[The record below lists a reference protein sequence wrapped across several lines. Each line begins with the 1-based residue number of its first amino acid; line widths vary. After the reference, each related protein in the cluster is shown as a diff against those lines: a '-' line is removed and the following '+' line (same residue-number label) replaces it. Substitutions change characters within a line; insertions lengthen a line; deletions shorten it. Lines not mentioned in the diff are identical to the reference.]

1 LDLLEP
7 LIESNLPT
15 ACLERQKPVATEV
28 KAAIMAE
35 AVKSF
40 EEKKKQFGS
49 SSEKAAGKP
58 MRIRV
63 PGLQRKLRTSKS
75 SLSSDH
81 IEIPRYSVSLYNSAA
96 ESCLLRPRE
105 DIIGLFEKIVVEV
118 ISMLR
123 QQTTAFNK
131 RYRRKKIDVSLRS
144 VSTARTFIIPS
155 ASSSWVVSAAVNTFL
170 TG

>member
-7 LIESNLPT
+7 LVESSLPT
-15 ACLERQKPVATEV
+15 ASLERQNPAASEV
-28 KAAIMAE
+28 KTAIMTE

-49 SSEKAAGKP
+49 NSEKAAGKP

-81 IEIPRYSVSLYNSAA
+81 IEIPRYFVSLHKSAA
-96 ESCLLRPRE
+96 ESCLPQPRE
-105 DIIGLFEKIVVEV
+105 DIIGLFDRIVVEV

-123 QQTTAFNK
+123 QQIMAFNK
-131 RYRRKKIDVSLRS
+131 RYRHQKIDVS
-144 VSTARTFIIPS
+144 P
-155 ASSSWVVSAAVNTFL
+155 
-170 TG
+170 